1 MVDYSK
7 WKDIEISDDEDDTH
21 PNIDTPSLFRWRHQ
35 ARVER
40 MEERRR
46 EQEEHQRKKTET
58 RQKMK
63 ETEEKIKKLENEQKE
78 ADLTE
83 LKKILQDLEKE
94 DLKIKEREEEIK
106 KKEKLTPWNVDTIG
120 QDGFTK
126 TVINKRS
133 PRKGDDNGLSDEEK
147 EKKMKE
153 FAKENEKKLKEF
165 GMLGRYEDSKK
176 FLQDNPQLVCEN
188 TANYLVI
195 WCINLEIEEKHDLM
209 EHVAH
214 QCICM
219 QYILELSK
227 QLDVDPR
234 ACVGSFF
241 SRIQN
246 AELEHRN
253 SFEDELKAF
262 KERIRKRAVE
272 KVADALKEA
281 EEEEK
286 KARRGPGGLD
296 PLEVFESLPEPLQ
309 KCFET
314 QDHAL
319 LQETLAVMPRKEAFY
334 HMKRCVDSGLWLPDA
349 IAKELIEAGVTADD
363 AEAKEL
369 IEGGAAA
376 ANAEAKDLIEEGVT
390 AHDVEETSA
399 ANPE

>member
-35 ARVER
+35 ARLER

-46 EQEEHQRKKTET
+46 EQEEHERKKVET
-58 RQKMK
+58 RQKLK
-63 ETEEKIKKLENEQKE
+63 ETEEKIKKLESEQKG

-83 LKKILQDLEKE
+83 LKNILQDLEKQE
-94 DLKIKEREEEIK
+94 MKIKEAEEEMK

-126 TVINKRS
+126 TVINKRL
-133 PRKGDDNGLSDEEK
+133 PCKGDDNGLSDEEK

-153 FAKENEKKLKEF
+153 FVKENEKKLKEF

-176 FLQDNPQLVCEN
+176 FLQDNPHLVCEN

-219 QYILELSK
+219 QCILELSK

-262 KERIRKRAVE
+262 KERIRKRAAE

-296 PLEVFESLPEPLQ
+296 PVEVFESLPEPLQ
-309 KCFET
+309 KCFES

-319 LQETLAVMPRKEAFY
+319 LQKTLAEIPQKEAFY
-334 HMKRCVDSGLWLPDA
+334 HMKRCVDSGLWIPDSKS
-349 IAKELIEAGVTADD
+349 KELIDGGVPADD
-363 AEAKEL
+363 TK
-369 IEGGAAA
+369 
-376 ANAEAKDLIEEGVT
+376 
-390 AHDVEETSA
+390 ETSA